1 MKRSLAMGVSGVA
14 AAACIALLPAPTY
27 AGSYVVRACS
37 PSGSPSMWTPVNKLP
52 AAFGVGNHCGGPP
65 IGPLDGSHDGA
76 LYAEDIRT
84 ASTSIPDRSRAGWLF
99 TAPEGTT
106 IEAVSLYR
114 RLAAAG
120 DPDLVAGLYQGD
132 GTPLEECKIPWPL
145 HPTSATACSM
155 PNLQAPVRFEELDT
169 NALFLGI
176 GCRIV
181 RAVTA
186 CGTASTQRPAV
197 QADLYSAEVTLAENT
212 LPSVSNVVS
221 ALWDGGVVSGVV
233 PVTFT
238 ASDATGIERQAVRL
252 EGDVGLIS
260 AQQSCDF
267 SVAQPCPQQPLG
279 ALDVDT
285 TRVPDGPQTFSLAV
299 TDAAGNTQ
307 VVTSP
312 PVIVDNRGPPPPVGL
327 TATADGANG
336 VLLTWGNP
344 SNPPAPVARVMVQV
358 CQATCPAAISVG
370 ATGSARVAVPGPGL
384 YSVRMWLLDT
394 LGRGGP
400 HNAALASVKI
410 GIPVTATPPPTA
422 TSKLRTKIA
431 ARLRGRRLR
440 VTGTLARN
448 GLVRVAW
455 QSMRGDRSLGN
466 GSRMVTIRDHEVA
479 TTFTLPS
486 RARGR
491 GAVVRVALRSK
502 GRIVAQTRARRG

>member
-1 MKRSLAMGVSGVA
+1 
-14 AAACIALLPAPTY
+14 
-27 AGSYVVRACS
+27 
-37 PSGSPSMWTPVNKLP
+37 MWAPVNKLP

-65 IGPLDGSHDGA
+65 IGPLDGGHDGA

-84 ASTSIPDRSRAGWLF
+84 ESTSIPDGSRAGWLF

-106 IEAVSLYR
+106 IKAISLYR

-132 GTPLEECKIPWPL
+132 GTALEECKAPWPSQ
-145 HPTSATACSM
+145 PNAEAICTK

-181 RAVTA
+181 RAVSA
-186 CGTASTQRPAV
+186 GGTATAQRPAV
-197 QADLYSAEVTLAENT
+197 QADLYSAEVTLAEYT
-212 LPSVSNVVS
+212 PPSVSNVVS

-238 ASDATGIERQAVRL
+238 ASDATGIEQQAVRL
-252 EGDVGLIS
+252 EGHDGLIS

-279 ALDVDT
+279 VLDVDT
-285 TRVPDGPQTFSLAV
+285 TRVPDGVRTFELAV
-299 TDAAGNTQ
+299 TDAADNTQ

-312 PVIVDNRGPPPPVGL
+312 PVIVDNQGPPPPVGL
-327 TATADGANG
+327 TATADGANAIA
-336 VLLTWGNP
+336 LSWGNP
-344 SNPPAPVARVMVQV
+344 SNSPAPVSRVMAQV
-358 CQATCPAAISVG
+358 CQATCPAAISVS
-370 ATGSARVAVPGPGL
+370 ASGSARVAVPGPGL
-384 YSVRMWLLDT
+384 YSVRMWLLDAV
-394 LGRGGP
+394 GRGGP

-410 GIPVTATPPPTA
+410 GLPGSATPPPTP
-422 TSKLRTKIA
+422 TIKLRTRIA
-431 ARLRGRRLR
+431 ARLTGRRLR

-448 GLVRVAW
+448 GRVRVGW
-455 QSMRGDRSLGN
+455 QSMRAHRPLGS
-466 GSRMVTIRDHEVA
+466 GSRMLTIRGHEIA
-479 TTFTLPS
+479 TTFTLPL

-491 GAVVRVALRSK
+491 AAVVRVAVRSE